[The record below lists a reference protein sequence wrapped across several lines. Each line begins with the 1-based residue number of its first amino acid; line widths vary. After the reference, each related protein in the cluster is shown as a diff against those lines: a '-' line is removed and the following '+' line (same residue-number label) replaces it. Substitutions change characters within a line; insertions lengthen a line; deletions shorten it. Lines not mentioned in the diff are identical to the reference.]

1 MKQFFK
7 CAIGAGVVLFMLISG
22 VCAQDQNPI
31 AIFYG
36 GLADIIQE
44 NMNSPQQC
52 VAEAES
58 FIDANI
64 GPLQRAMQRGAQ
76 MSRSD
81 SHKQMDESQ
90 FQASLEQ
97 MGKSMS
103 QDGGIQ
109 AMNRY
114 VDAITIFGDKCP
126 EHAEQIMIKLNS
138 HSQEQFQGFK
148 DY

>member
-7 CAIGAGVVLFMLISG
+7 CAMGAGVVLFMLISG
-22 VCAQDQNPI
+22 ACAQEQDPMT
-31 AIFYG
+31 IFYG

-44 NMNSPQQC
+44 NMNSPQRC
-52 VAEAES
+52 VSEAKS

-64 GPLQRAMQRGAQ
+64 GPLQNAMQRGIQ
-76 MSRSD
+76 MSQSRGAE
-81 SHKQMDESQ
+81 QMDESQ

-97 MGKSMS
+97 MGQSMS
-103 QDGGIQ
+103 QSGMQ

-114 VDAITIFGDKCP
+114 MAAITAFGDKYP
-126 EHAEQIMIKLNS
+126 DYAEQIMIKLS
-138 HSQEQFQGFK
+138 SYSQDQFQGFK